1 MVSGQRSLLCFLC
14 SRLSGPLSV
23 LSVLLLRYVQPILDH
38 IPLLLYLLIPVWIF
52 PRLLTLLTTVHL
64 QSPLILS

>member
-1 MVSGQRSLLCFLC
+1 MASGGQRSLLL
-14 SRLSGPLSV
+14 RLPLLSSPLSV
-23 LSVLLLRYVQPILDH
+23 LGVLLLRYFQPILRH

-52 PRLLTLLTTVHL
+52 PKTLLTTVYL